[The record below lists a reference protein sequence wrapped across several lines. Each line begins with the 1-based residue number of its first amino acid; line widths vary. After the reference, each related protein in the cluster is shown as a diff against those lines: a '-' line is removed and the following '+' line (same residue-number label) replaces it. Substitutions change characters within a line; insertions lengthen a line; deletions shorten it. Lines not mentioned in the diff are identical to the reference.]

1 MAKDAAKPRKSKTQN
16 FYDRIAE
23 VHNITFKLNGY
34 RQSVSKFLRSLDLNI
49 DKSSK
54 VLDAG
59 SGTGLVTLGFY
70 DAGYKPGMTV
80 ALDLSAGSLKLAT
93 GEFRK
98 DKKTKAK
105 KIKAVQGNVLKLPF
119 EDETFDVVFSCGV
132 LEYVPLDDGLQEMSR
147 VLKSTG
153 RLVFMPVKPGFVG
166 SVLELLYNFKI
177 HPLESVRASA
187 KRYFNIIG
195 NYKFPTNEPISW
207 SKAIFVLEKK

>member
-1 MAKDAAKPRKSKTQN
+1 MAKNASKPRKTKTQS

-23 VHNITFKLNGY
+23 VHNVTLKLNGY
-34 RQSVSKFLRSLDLNI
+34 RASVAKFLRKLDLKI
-49 DKSSK
+49 DSHSK

-59 SGTGLVTLGFY
+59 SGTGLVTLGFF

-93 GEFRK
+93 DEFQK
-98 DKKTKAK
+98 EKKTKAK
-105 KIKAVQGNVLKLPF
+105 KITAVQGNVLKLPF
-119 EDETFDVVFSCGV
+119 DDETFDVVFSCGV

-147 VLKSTG
+147 VLKPTG
-153 RLVFMPVKPGFVG
+153 RLVFIPVKPGFVG
-166 SVLELLYNFKI
+166 AVLEFLYNFKI
-177 HPLESVRASA
+177 HPLERVRASA

-195 NYKFPTNEPISW
+195 NYKFPTAEPISW